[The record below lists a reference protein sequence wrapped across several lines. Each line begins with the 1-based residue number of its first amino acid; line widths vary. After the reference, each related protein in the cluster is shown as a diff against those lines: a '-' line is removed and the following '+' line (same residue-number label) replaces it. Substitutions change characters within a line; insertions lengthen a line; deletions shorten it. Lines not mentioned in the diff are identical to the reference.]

1 MGRPYNV
8 LWHMNAH
15 NILNDWI
22 ASVVAREMSGNKA
35 LGIGLLRNFT
45 SSFGLVWGRCRRW
58 LLPKFDGTLWEGA
71 FVNHKVN
78 IFGQLDK
85 SFAGRHHH

>member
-1 MGRPYNV
+1 M
-8 LWHMNAH
+8 HTH

-22 ASVVAREMSGNKA
+22 ASVVAREMGGNKA
-35 LGIGLLRNFT
+35 LGIGLFCNFNQLLWT
-45 SSFGLVWGRCRRW
+45 GVRPGADVGF
-58 LLPKFDGTLWEGA
+58 LPKFDGTLWEGA

-85 SFAGRHHH
+85 SVAGRRITTE